1 MNPAGNK
8 VAVVTA
14 SDSGIGRATAILL
27 AQDGFDVGITW
38 HTDER
43 GAQATAEAVRS
54 VGRRAEVRRLDLSQL
69 PAAADVIDELAEA
82 LGRLD
87 ALVNNAGVVRPA
99 PFLDMQWE
107 DWRHVLSVN
116 LDGPFLLAQRAAR
129 RMVAQG
135 GGGRIVNITS
145 VHEHTPL
152 PRSANY
158 TASKHGL
165 GGLTKSLALD
175 LVEHGILVN
184 AVAPGL
190 IATPMTGMA
199 DVDVHQVVRPRIP
212 LARPGEPREVASL
225 VAWLC
230 SDGAS
235 YTTGQSFIVDG
246 GFTLAN
252 PQFRSPKLE
261 AGD

>member
-43 GAQATAEAVRS
+43 GAQATAEAVRNL
-54 VGRRAEVRRLDLSQL
+54 GRRAEVRRLDLSQL

-99 PFLDMQWE
+99 PFLDMAWE
-107 DWRHVLSVN
+107 DWRHVMSVN

-145 VHEHTPL
+145 VHEHT
-152 PRSANY
+152 
-158 TASKHGL
+158 
-165 GGLTKSLALD
+165 
-175 LVEHGILVN
+175 
-184 AVAPGL
+184 
-190 IATPMTGMA
+190 
-199 DVDVHQVVRPRIP
+199 
-212 LARPGEPREVASL
+212 
-225 VAWLC
+225 
-230 SDGAS
+230 
-235 YTTGQSFIVDG
+235 
-246 GFTLAN
+246 
-252 PQFRSPKLE
+252 
-261 AGD
+261 